1 MARAGL
7 RGGFCRQVQGA
18 GRRPGGAAAE
28 AGFARL
34 FRRSRNGLRP

>member
-1 MARAGL
+1 MARAAG
-7 RGGFCRQVQGA
+7 RISGGPVQGA

-28 AGFARL
+28 AGEARL